1 MSPLPSSCV
10 GLSQSG
16 PHDGVGVAVVV
27 VAVPDLL
34 EVVEVPVLLEE
45 DEELLLLLLLDDEP
59 VLVVLEGPVCVVV
72 VPG

>member
-1 MSPLPSSCV
+1 M
-10 GLSQSG
+10 
-16 PHDGVGVAVVV
+16 VV